1 MLESHAGW
9 QQGMDAFRLAVG
21 RDDRAAA
28 EAALRAAIAA
38 AERALPADTTAS
50 LPLSDALF
58 RLGELLSED
67 GRAEERE
74 GCFRGALAARD
85 RLAPGED
92 HGQAAILGALAASCV
107 ARGGYTEAEPLLLRL
122 LDLKRAKGE
131 SHPEVATVLAS
142 LASVRQALG
151 NHESAELLWRKVVEI
166 RAATLAPN
174 HVGVASALER
184 LAESCAA
191 RGGVEESLRHLRRAL
206 AVREAT
212 LGVAHPSVR
221 AVHDRIADLQLQ
233 ASEELGAHA
242 PPRTTRPTEESA
254 LLAALVASVTQPM
267 EVPIMPAPLPAV
279 VPPDVP
285 APVPAPPVV
294 ADAPPPPE
302 RLSPYAP
309 PMAGLAPLAVG
320 AYAPAPAPPVSLA
333 DSAWSPTSLPRSLV
347 LPSAEGGQP
356 LQQLLL
362 GIERELEGEPAVAG
376 PATQLMTLLRSR
388 AAMTAGGVVLL
399 LALVAA
405 ASRLTDGASGGHE
418 PTAQEL
424 AAVAATPATPATP
437 ARPALIPVD
446 ARTTPLVA
454 AGSLDADASLPVPV
468 ATGEEATTRPAPS
481 RAPRPSDDAPRA
493 PRAPNAI
500 ALPTIDVGTAAA
512 ITRPTMSAELGV
524 GPSRILGN
532 TDGNGSIAR
541 GVQPARLI
549 GAVPVARYPQ
559 SLRESGIEG
568 AVRVTFEVDTLGVP
582 DMSTFT
588 VLSSDHRLFTS
599 AVRSTVP
606 SMRFV
611 PAEANGRRT
620 RWLVRMPFEFSVS
633 KDRE

>member
-38 AERALPADTTAS
+38 AEQALPADTAAS
-50 LPLSDALF
+50 VPLSDALF
-58 RLGELLSED
+58 RLGELLTED
-67 GRAEERE
+67 RRAEEGE
-74 GCFRGALAARD
+74 ACFRRALAARD

-92 HGQAAILGALAASCV
+92 QGHAAILGALAASCV
-107 ARGGYTEAEPLLLRL
+107 ARGGFAEAEPLLLRL

-191 RGGVEESLRHLRRAL
+191 RGGMEEALRHLRRAL

-254 LLAALVASVTQPM
+254 LLAALVASVTQPV
-267 EVPIMPAPLPAV
+267 EVPV
-279 VPPDVP
+279 VP
-285 APVPAPPVV
+285 APAVM

-302 RLSPYAP
+302 RVSPFAP
-309 PMAGLAPLAVG
+309 PVVGLPPDAVG
-320 AYAPAPAPPVSLA
+320 AYAPAPAAPLSLA
-333 DSAWSPTSLPRSLV
+333 DPAWSPTSLPRSLV
-347 LPSAEGGQP
+347 LPSTGGGQP
-356 LQQLLL
+356 LQQMLL
-362 GIERELEGEPAVAG
+362 GIERELEEEPPVAG
-376 PATQLMTLLRSR
+376 PATRLMALVRSR
-388 AAMTAGGVVLL
+388 AGMAAGGVVLL

-405 ASRLTDGASGGHE
+405 ASRLPDGPSGGRE

-424 AAVAATPATPATP
+424 AAVAATPVSVPTP
-437 ARPALIPVD
+437 PALPAMD
-446 ARTTPLVA
+446 SLPAPLA
-454 AGSLDADASLPVPV
+454 AGHALDADASQPVPL
-468 ATGEEATTRPAPS
+468 ATGPEPA
-481 RAPRPSDDAPRA
+481 APRPSRVAGDAPRA
-493 PRAPNAI
+493 PRAPGAI
-500 ALPTIDVGTAAA
+500 ALPTIDVGPTPAATIA
-512 ITRPTMSAELGV
+512 RPPVSASLGA
-524 GPSRILGN
+524 GPTRILGN
-532 TDGNGSIAR
+532 TDGNGNVAR

-549 GAVPVARYPQ
+549 GSVPVARYPQ

-588 VLSSDHRLFTS
+588 VLSTDHRLFTS
-599 AVRSTVP
+599 AVRGAVP

-620 RWLVRMPFEFSVS
+620 RWLVRMPFEFSMR
-633 KDRE
+633 KDGA